1 MKRRIVTFLTLL
13 FVIFS
18 TIFRTEITF
27 AAKKGLSK
35 QKAVMEVD
43 SILDLKLFGVKGKAV
58 WTTSNKSVVKVNGKG
73 KLTAKRPGEAK
84 IKATVSGKSYT
95 CDVRVVDSNK
105 NSSYHLEVP
114 TEPLVVNRGDGDML
128 RASSRVSKVKVE
140 FDEDEF
146 TISAVVEKLKE
157 NNWKW
162 GVAFF
167 QIQDEDGVAVYEKDL
182 YGVMSVG
189 MKKRLER
196 EISYKTA
203 GMEKGKNYKLV
214 FIDYEMPSQKTEE
227 TKKLLYD
234 IEILPHDEDY
244 YSGFSDLLRS
254 KVKVSDVNLE
264 MDGKNLD
271 VSATVEK
278 LEGGSSDIGEVYF
291 QLIDES
297 GVAVYETYLF
307 SKMTVGEK
315 KRVDTTVYQS
325 SSKLQNGKKY
335 KLKFVNHG
343 YIPKS
348 TDPSKQDITLIL
360 PSTPQFISYYVGT
373 RLQSTVKVESI
384 TYSSDNTTLKFYLTL
399 HKTFDSRG
407 LGQSSPTMIGW
418 KLYDMNNYVVKSG
431 TVFGTSMS
439 VGDKVKDE
447 EETVYNLTKGKVYR
461 LELLNVN

>member
-1 MKRRIVTFLTLL
+1 
-13 FVIFS
+13 
-18 TIFRTEITF
+18 
-27 AAKKGLSK
+27 
-35 QKAVMEVD
+35 MEVD

-196 EISYKTA
+196 DF
-203 GMEKGKNYKLV
+203 L
-214 FIDYEMPSQKTEE
+214 
-227 TKKLLYD
+227 
-234 IEILPHDEDY
+234 
-244 YSGFSDLLRS
+244 
-254 KVKVSDVNLE
+254 
-264 MDGKNLD
+264 
-271 VSATVEK
+271 
-278 LEGGSSDIGEVYF
+278 
-291 QLIDES
+291 
-297 GVAVYETYLF
+297 
-307 SKMTVGEK
+307 
-315 KRVDTTVYQS
+315 
-325 SSKLQNGKKY
+325 
-335 KLKFVNHG
+335 
-343 YIPKS
+343 
-348 TDPSKQDITLIL
+348 
-360 PSTPQFISYYVGT
+360 
-373 RLQSTVKVESI
+373 
-384 TYSSDNTTLKFYLTL
+384 
-399 HKTFDSRG
+399 
-407 LGQSSPTMIGW
+407 
-418 KLYDMNNYVVKSG
+418 
-431 TVFGTSMS
+431 
-439 VGDKVKDE
+439 
-447 EETVYNLTKGKVYR
+447 
-461 LELLNVN
+461 